1 MILKR
6 VKGDKT
12 LLFISN
18 FSKNSIKLKVPEN
31 GSFTDFISNNK
42 IEIGKDSMEIGSFQ
56 YKILVQ

>member
-1 MILKR
+1 VILKR

-18 FSKNSIKLKVPEN
+18 FSKNNIKLKVPEN
-31 GSFTDFISNNK
+31 GIFTDFISNSK
-42 IEIGKDSMEIGSFQ
+42 IEIGKDSMEIGSFK